1 MFPTHFLMLFPVLQF
16 TQRKRVM
23 IIKIDMKALS
33 SYECIIM
40 TPITNWLFEKH
51 KIVLLEYFDVH
62 SLIYFKA
69 RAQFWFTDT
78 FPWILRRGKFEMGD
92 FCDSHRSIADRVVK
106 MCHCKNSSSH
116 LSQIAFIAASQIVAS
131 QIALSHSIIVC
142 CLRDVAI
149 YDVAYRTSE
158 IY

>member
-1 MFPTHFLMLFPVLQF
+1 MFPTHCFMLFPVLQF

-51 KIVLLEYFDVH
+51 TNVLLEHFRVQ
-62 SLIYFKA
+62 SLISFKVH
-69 RAQFWFTDT
+69 AQFWFTDN
-78 FPWILRRGKFEMGD
+78 FPWILHRGKFAMGD

-106 MCHCKNSSSH
+106 MCHRRNSWSH
-116 LSQIAFIAASQIVAS
+116 LSQIAASQIAAS

-149 YDVAYRTSE
+149 CDVAYRTSE
-158 IY
+158 IS